1 MSEEYYTKEMMD
13 LFNKIECPGGFNIM
27 IENQGFFLKIKIDQD
42 QYDNMTEDSKPV
54 VYQYLNEVKKTLED
68 FGVKT
73 LLVKEKWND

>member
-1 MSEEYYTKEMMD
+1 MSKEYYTKEMMD
-13 LFNKIECPGGFNIM
+13 SFNKIERPDGFNIM
-27 IENQGFFLKIKIDQD
+27 LESQGFFLKIKIDQD

-68 FGVKT
+68 FNIKV